1 MLRTRKPRTVSQS
14 AKRRDKDLPNG
25 EKRENPKYPIGPDYR
40 MGHEGFLAGIGA
52 WTGDL
57 TKKASWLAPATGTV
71 RNRPIEDLID
81 WLNANVTTERGKR
94 LQQFVED
101 LKQVESLSKEF
112 DFATADRFAPMVVPP
127 AKDEPESLKAM
138 RLAHACI
145 QAACKRYCLYP
156 QLTWVLWQKDWGLS
170 FYTEGEVGELPVVY
184 NGPSDFGRRVFEA
197 DAAIVVIGIAQ
208 RGEISRLRACEQC
221 GSWFFASANT
231 SHNARKFCSDSC
243 RLKNFHKR
251 RHEVKS
257 DKARRSRRVRAVNP
271 NDGGTSRGTVSSK
284 L

>member
-1 MLRTRKPRTVSQS
+1 MMLQTRKTRAVSPS
-14 AKRRDKDLPNG
+14 GKLRRKDRPKV
-25 EKRENPKYPIGPDYR
+25 EQRENPKYPVGPDYR

-57 TKKASWLAPATGTV
+57 TKKANWLAPATGTA

-81 WLNANVTTERGKR
+81 WLNANVATERGKR
-94 LQQFVED
+94 LQQFIGD
-101 LKQVESLSKEF
+101 LKRVESLSKEF

-127 AKDEPESLKAM
+127 AKNEPESVKAI
-138 RLAHACI
+138 RVAHARI

-170 FYTEGEVGELPVVY
+170 FYTEGEIGELPVVY

-208 RGEISRLRACEQC
+208 RGEVSRLRACEQC
-221 GSWFFASANT
+221 GSWFFASANI

-243 RLKNFHKR
+243 RLKNFHERRRKVKPVGLRSKR
-251 RHEVKS
+251 
-257 DKARRSRRVRAVNP
+257 
-271 NDGGTSRGTVSSK
+271 
-284 L
+284 